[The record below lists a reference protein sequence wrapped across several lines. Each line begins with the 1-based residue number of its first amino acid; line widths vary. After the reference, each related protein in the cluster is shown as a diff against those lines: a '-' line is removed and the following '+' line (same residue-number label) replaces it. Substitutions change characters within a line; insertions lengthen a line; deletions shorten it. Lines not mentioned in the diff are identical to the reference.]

1 MSLDADRAGTPSRS
15 HYDWH
20 DVRFIGAVAGRYA
33 MPDRKDGADGK
44 APVFACRLCSIST
57 RTAVLVGPVV
67 GKKGEPITAYF
78 DEFGILRGRV
88 GRHLP
93 SGFVAEL
100 LLSPAERNKLGGKIV
115 WQKKRVHEQ
124 MPDRREHKR
133 ILPRDPRTI
142 ITLGDGTRVP
152 CFVIDV
158 SSTGIAVSAQISPEL
173 GTPMAVGKLVGRVV
187 RYLEVGFA
195 LQFLGVQPQDQ
206 LEVLIMPPAV

>member
-1 MSLDADRAGTPSRS
+1 MSLDVDGVGTPSRS
-15 HYDWH
+15 QYDWH

-33 MPDRKDGADGK
+33 MSERKEADGK

-57 RTAVLVGPVV
+57 RAAVMVGPVV
-67 GKKGEPITAYF
+67 GKKGEAITAHF

-88 GRHLP
+88 SRQLS
-93 SGFVAEL
+93 SGFVTEL
-100 LLSPAERNKLGGKIV
+100 LLSPAERNKLGGKII

-124 MPDRREHKR
+124 VPDRREHR
-133 ILPRDPRTI
+133 RVLPRDPRTI

-158 SSTGIAVSAQISPEL
+158 SSTGIAVSAQITPDL
-173 GTPMAVGKLVGRVV
+173 GTPMAIGKLVGRVV

-195 LQFLGVQPQDQ
+195 LQFLGAQPVDQ
-206 LEVLIMPPAV
+206 LEVLITPPAE